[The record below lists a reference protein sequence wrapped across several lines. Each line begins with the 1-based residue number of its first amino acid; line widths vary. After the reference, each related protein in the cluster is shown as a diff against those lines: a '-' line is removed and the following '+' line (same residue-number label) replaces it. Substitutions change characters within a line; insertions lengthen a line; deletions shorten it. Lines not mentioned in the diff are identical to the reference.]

1 MYDRENTF
9 SQDRVKWFGT
19 GDTPELLVLDRDA
32 ELPEKMCVVCNI
44 AFKYYDECPE
54 CQSVSCDACSIWR
67 RKTQRRKDFKMRML
81 NVHCPVC
88 DTFIHT
94 LY

>member
-1 MYDRENTF
+1 MYDRQNTF

-19 GDTPELLVLDRDA
+19 GDVPELLVLDRDA
-32 ELPEKMCVVCNI
+32 ELPEKMCVICNI
-44 AFKYYDECPE
+44 AFKYYEECPE
-54 CQSVSCDACSIWR
+54 CGSVSCDACSLWR
-67 RKTQRRKDFKMRML
+67 RVVKRRKDFKMRLL

-88 DTFIHT
+88 KTFIHT